1 MLKARP
7 CILEISE
14 YQSPLT
20 DNAAALRLDLNENTT
35 GCSPRVV
42 EKIRGIHAQKMALYT
57 PRDEAEKTMAAFLGL
72 QPSQVLLTNGADEG
86 IDLICR
92 TYLAPQD
99 EMIIATP
106 AFNMYEI
113 FCQSAGSRLVSVAAG
128 PDYSFPLQ
136 KVLQAITPRT
146 RVIVITNPNNPTGV
160 LTPRNAIL
168 EVLRSAPAA
177 AVLVDEAYFDFCGE
191 TVMDRIGHEPNLF
204 VARTFSKAYGLAG
217 LRLGVI
223 AGPDEQ
229 MAVLRRVVSPF
240 NVNVLAIECMAEALA
255 DGEWRQAYVAQVCA
269 TREWLQ
275 RKLQDMGLKSWPS
288 KANFVLVN
296 FGDARPAVL
305 QAMRQ
310 RGIALRNRPDCD
322 GCVRITIG
330 TQAEMEQVVAS
341 LKEVLENQSQS
352 RQVAQ

>member
-7 CILEISE
+7 CVLEMSE
-14 YQSPLT
+14 YQSPVSG
-20 DNAAALRLDLNENTT
+20 DAVALRLDLNENTT
-35 GCSPRVV
+35 GCSPRVL
-42 EKIRGIHAQKMALYT
+42 EKLRSINAQKMALYR
-57 PRDEAEKTMAAFLGL
+57 PRDEGEKTMAAFLGL

-86 IDLICR
+86 IDLLCR
-92 TYLAPQD
+92 AYLAAQD
-99 EMIIATP
+99 EMIIVAP
-106 AFNMYEI
+106 AFSMYEI
-113 FCQSAGSRLVSVAAG
+113 CCQSAGAQLVSVAAG

-146 RVIVITNPNNPTGV
+146 RVVVITNPNNPTGV

-168 EVLRSAPAA
+168 EVLRAAPAA

-229 MAVLRRVVSPF
+229 IAVLRRVVSPF
-240 NVNVLAIECMAEALA
+240 NVNALAIECMAEALA
-255 DGEWRQAYVAQVCA
+255 DVECRQAYVAQVCA
-269 TREWLQ
+269 TREWFQ
-275 RKLQDMGLKSWPS
+275 RQLQDMGVKSWPS
-288 KANFVLVN
+288 KANFVFVN
-296 FGDARPAVL
+296 FRDARPAVL
-305 QAMRQ
+305 QAMRE

-341 LKEVLENQSQS
+341 LKEVLESQSQA
-352 RQVAQ
+352 RQVAP